1 MIKNDEKKKKKK
13 ETEFDKKFKEQVNSV
28 QKMLENYNKSKK
40 ESKE

>member
-1 MIKNDEKKKKKK
+1 MIKNEENGIKQK
-13 ETEFDKKFKEQVNSV
+13 ETEFDKKLKEQVYSV